1 MIAESINEERCSM
14 HTIKVVSG
22 GFLLLTIFLFVARYL
37 EGAHAGAIRNAAKYF
52 LPSWLVLAGV
62 NMWFGVSRA
71 NYSVREETPMFVL
84 VFAVPAIAVLLVL
97 WRS

>member
-1 MIAESINEERCSM
+1 M
-14 HTIKVVSG
+14 HTIKIVSS
-22 GFLLLTIFLFVARYL
+22 GFLLLAIFLSVARYL
-37 EGAHAGAIRNAAKYF
+37 EGAHAGAMRNAAKYF
-52 LPSWLVLAGV
+52 LPSWLVIAAV

-84 VFAVPAIAVLLVL
+84 VFAVPAIAALLVL